1 MFWPSLAVT
10 LCVLAVGHPL
20 LMLFGPGFAGAYP
33 IMAVLAIGQ
42 LARASVGPAERLLNM
57 VGQQNRC
64 ALAYGVA
71 FAVNIIGC
79 ISLAPH
85 FGGMGAAAATA
96 AAFITEAALLALI
109 ARRSVGV
116 WLFVWRPK
124 RRSGTRLGA
133 LRPQLGT
140 ER

>member
-1 MFWPSLAVT
+1 
-10 LCVLAVGHPL
+10 
-20 LMLFGPGFAGAYP
+20 
-33 IMAVLAIGQ
+33 MAVLAVGQ

-64 ALAYGVA
+64 ALAYFAA
-71 FAVNIIGC
+71 FAVNILGC
-79 ISLAPH
+79 VALAPR
-85 FGGMGAAAATA
+85 FGGMGAAVATA
-96 AAFITEAALLALI
+96 AAFVTEAALLALI

-124 RRSGTRLGA
+124 RRAGARLGA
-133 LRPQLGT
+133 LHPQLGT